1 MNAVDTNVLVYAADS
16 AEPVKQSQAVEL
28 LSRLE
33 NDPNQVVLLWQV
45 AVEYLACLRRWES
58 LGHITRDD
66 TVAFVGELESMFECV
81 FPSQTLLG
89 SSLELSSRYS
99 LSHWDSL
106 LIAGCID
113 AGVATLYIED
123 LDAGMTYGT
132 VTVVNPFTA

>member
-16 AEPVKQSQAVEL
+16 AEPVKQNQAVEL

-45 AVEYLACLRRWES
+45 GVEYLACLRRWES

-66 TVAFVGELESMFECV
+66 TLAFLSELESMFECV
-81 FPSQTLLG
+81 IPTQSLLG
-89 SSLELSSRYS
+89 FSLELSSRYS

-106 LIAGCID
+106 LIAGCVD
-113 AGVATLYIED
+113 AGVTTLYTED
-123 LDAGMTYGT
+123 LDAGMTYET
-132 VTVVNPFTA
+132 VTVVNPFAT